1 VKPLPNRLL
10 DETLRQEVHYLRQ
23 TKTTTAAP
31 ASDAV
36 TLF

>member
-1 VKPLPNRLL
+1 VKPLPNRML

-23 TKTTTAAP
+23 TKKAAAP
-31 ASDAV
+31 ANDAV